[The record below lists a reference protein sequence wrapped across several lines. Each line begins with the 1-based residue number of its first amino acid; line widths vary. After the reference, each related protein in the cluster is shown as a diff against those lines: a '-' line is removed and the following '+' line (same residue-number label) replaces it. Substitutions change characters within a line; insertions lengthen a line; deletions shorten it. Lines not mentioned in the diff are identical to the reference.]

1 MRHRLI
7 FFRAFALNTRG
18 RRRPPHPP
26 GKARRGPTPAKA
38 AWRAIFRQV
47 LCAALAFQGAGCVGG
62 NSSPPA
68 SLVVSPTPA
77 SLTINPVIAAV
88 MVGGATTTFTATL
101 ENTSET
107 IQWAL
112 TPAVGTLSDTSGAS
126 ITYTPPA
133 TAASQT
139 SVILTASAAGVS
151 ASARI
156 DVTRRLASVTVTPD
170 AASVRIGE
178 SVQLEALATHDD
190 SSTSDVTL
198 LATWTSSDPTVISV
212 SPSGNATPAGLTG
225 GSATITVAFSGWSAT
240 STLSIVPPI
249 GPGVDDDPLLPQ
261 QWHIQNTGQSGYA
274 QNSGA
279 SGEDISAAATYLAG
293 YGGSGV
299 KVAIVDTGLEIAHED
314 LAANVAPGSWNF
326 LDRSSDPTSTTTT
339 GDHGTSV
346 AGLIAAVR
354 NNGVGGMG
362 VAPLAT
368 LNCYNYISSNQSSEK
383 LVMSLG
389 GSPANPRSDDVWVF
403 NQSYGINTRTPIA
416 GDPLAEAQY
425 LDGVTN
431 LRNGLGAV
439 YVKAGGNGFSSF
451 SASGGCTGANALGTS
466 CQNAN
471 MDPYNRLP
479 YNIVVGALDAKG
491 KKSSYSSAGS
501 AIWVSAPGGEFGLNA
516 PLCGGSLCAANY
528 YGPVAYDPAIV
539 TTDQSAC
546 DKGYSRTSDTYSYS
560 LFNRG
565 AEPDGFNASCNYTNS
580 FNGTSSAAPIA
591 TGAIALVLEANPS
604 LSWRDVK
611 HILASTAHQVDA
623 TIPAVTTSLTNG
635 TYVAELPWTT
645 NSAGYRFHNWYGFG
659 RVDVD
664 SAVAMAKTYSANL
677 GTLAN
682 TGWIASD
689 PLSLAIPDKD
699 AAGVTAKLAV
709 PASPN
714 LAIEAVQIG
723 VTLGGSP
730 RLGDYGVEL
739 TSPSGT
745 KSILLN
751 IKNGYGSVTGPVTLY
766 LTSNAFYGEGAAGDW
781 TVKVVDGWAGFTGT
795 LTSWKIQIYGH

>member
-7 FFRAFALNTRG
+7 FFRAFALSG
-18 RRRPPHPP
+18 
-26 GKARRGPTPAKA
+26 
-38 AWRAIFRQV
+38 
-47 LCAALAFQGAGCVGG
+47 ALAFQGAGCVGG
-62 NSSPPA
+62 NSSPPPA
-68 SLVVSPTPA
+68 LVVSATPA
-77 SLTINPVIAAV
+77 SLTISPVTAAV

-101 ENTSET
+101 KNASEP

-112 TPAVGTLSDTSGAS
+112 TPAVGTLSGSSGAS

-133 TAASQT
+133 TARSHT
-139 SVILTASAAGVS
+139 SVILTASAAGVG

-156 DVTRRLASVTVTPD
+156 DVTYGLVSVTVTPD
-170 AASVRIGE
+170 AASFRIGE
-178 SVQLEALATHDD
+178 SVQLAALATYDD
-190 SSTSDVTL
+190 SSTADVTL
-198 LATWTSSDPTVISV
+198 FATWTSSDPTVISV
-212 SPSGNATPAGLTG
+212 SPSGNATPASLTG
-225 GSATITVAFSGWSAT
+225 GGATVTVAFSGRSAT

-261 QWHIQNTGQSGYA
+261 QWHIRNTGQSGYA

-326 LDRSSDPTSTTTT
+326 LDSSSDPTSTATT

-368 LNCYNYISSNQSSEK
+368 INGYNYISSNQSSEK

-403 NQSYGINTRTPIA
+403 NQSYGINTKTPLA

-439 YVKAGGNGFSSF
+439 YVKAGGNGFGSF
-451 SASGGCTGANALGTS
+451 SGSDCTGANALGTS

-479 YNIVVGALDAKG
+479 YNIVVGALDARG

-516 PLCGGSLCAANY
+516 PLCGGSLCAANFY
-528 YGPVAYDPAIV
+528 VPVTYDPAIV
-539 TTDQSAC
+539 TTDQSGC
-546 DKGYSRTSDTYSYS
+546 DKGYSRTSDTGSYS

-611 HILASTAHQVDA
+611 HILATTAHQVDA
-623 TIPAVTTSLTNG
+623 AIPAVTTSLTNG
-635 TYVAELPWTT
+635 TYLAEPPWTT

-677 GTLAN
+677 GSLAN
-682 TGWIASD
+682 TGWITSD
-689 PLSLAIPDKD
+689 PLSLTIPDQD
-699 AAGVTAKLAV
+699 AAGVTATLAV
-709 PASPN
+709 PASPD
-714 LAIEAVQIG
+714 LAVEAVQIG

-730 RLGDYGVEL
+730 WLGDYGVEL